1 MIPVEYAYVWKEE
14 QDILAEI
21 ASGVPVGGVIVEI
34 GTALG
39 GTARIF
45 HEATRGRG
53 VRIYSID
60 MYPSPRATENL
71 KDTDVRLVGESS
83 VSFSRRWGRE
93 IGNPVDLLYID
104 GDHRFHG
111 IYQDFHA
118 WIPFVRPG
126 GMAVFHD
133 YDPPER
139 GGLAHLGVQVLLD
152 AILEKG
158 LLSDVR
164 HRYKML
170 SGRIPGQHVEAVGHQ
185 DCFRAFL
192 RIGSAV
198 RDVCGELLRHSIQV
212 GMEALRHR
220 LIPFSSLS
228 ACYAV
233 AWALER
239 DFECLDAMACSF
251 HEFRHWTEVLS
262 TSEHALG
269 KSRFPWD
276 AESMDVPEEAEELS
290 KAVAAE
296 QVRLVS
302 LSRILEALVGWKP

>member
-1 MIPVEYAYVWKEE
+1 MCG
-14 QDILAEI
+14 L
-21 ASGVPVGGVIVEI
+21 
-34 GTALG
+34 
-39 GTARIF
+39 
-45 HEATRGRG
+45 
-53 VRIYSID
+53 
-60 MYPSPRATENL
+60 
-71 KDTDVRLVGESS
+71 S
-83 VSFSRRWGRE
+83 VSHPCPFPPLGRE

-118 WIPFVRPG
+118 WIRLYAPVAWLFSMTTIHPSG
-126 GMAVFHD
+126 AAWPIWGSGPA
-133 YDPPER
+133 
-139 GGLAHLGVQVLLD
+139 D

-198 RDVCGELLRHSIQV
+198 RDVCGELFRHSIQE